1 MIINLNFF
9 YQIAELESELQMEQQ
24 HNQETIKQVTKNNK
38 RYMDLAGQTEE
49 EKKNL
54 IKLQS
59 TVEQLQ
65 NKLKA
70 NRTQIEETEQI
81 ANLNLNKFRKTQQ
94 ELEAANARADQA
106 EAQLVALKTKSKYVQ
121 VKN

>member
-1 MIINLNFF
+1 VIINLNFF